1 MYYLQVE
8 NLNTADCN
16 GWPKDLCL
24 HDCGIKT
31 DISESS
37 LWLPLP
43 PGTQGGAGPACVR
56 LISWLCCR
64 LPCYR
69 LPFPVAQ
76 NHKDLNRKL
85 FGLLWVKS
93 H

>member
-8 NLNTADCN
+8 NLNRADSE
-16 GWPKDLCL
+16 GWPRDLCL
-24 HDCGIKT
+24 YDCEIKT

-37 LWLPLP
+37 LWLPLLSD
-43 PGTQGGAGPACVR
+43 TQGGAGTACTC
-56 LISWLCCR
+56 LISWLCCS
-64 LPCYR
+64 LSCYR

-76 NHKDLNRKL
+76 NPKDLYRKL